1 LEVLAQ
7 VPGSCLVV
15 TQSWTSSHFRERAMF
30 RVVKDCVFQGNFT
43 AKEVDMTGKTV
54 VITGPSRGGI
64 GFETAFSLAKQ
75 GAKVL
80 FAARNLEKATK
91 ELEDMTS
98 MATLPV
104 KPELFKCDV
113 SSVESARKC
122 AEEILKEH
130 SVDVLINNAG
140 AVFEEKK
147 KNDDGVEITFATCV
161 LGHHMLNFLLK
172 PQRIVWVTGDIYAIA
187 NGSANPSFEGKG
199 FSSYANACLA
209 RIMLAR
215 EMKSRGIATEIIA
228 VHPGVIRS
236 QFAKPKNCCEG
247 FVMNWCDCSR
257 IDVVKG
263 AQSSIYAATCPSSDL
278 PKETIYFHNKYGWYV
293 LKPGDLAV
301 NEARCK
307 SLFDECDA
315 LCGISR

>member
-1 LEVLAQ
+1 
-7 VPGSCLVV
+7 
-15 TQSWTSSHFRERAMF
+15 
-30 RVVKDCVFQGNFT
+30 
-43 AKEVDMTGKTV
+43 
-54 VITGPSRGGI
+54 
-64 GFETAFSLAKQ
+64 
-75 GAKVL
+75 
-80 FAARNLEKATK
+80 
-91 ELEDMTS
+91 
-98 MATLPV
+98 
-104 KPELFKCDV
+104 
-113 SSVESARKC
+113 
-122 AEEILKEH
+122 
-130 SVDVLINNAG
+130 
-140 AVFEEKK
+140 
-147 KNDDGVEITFATCV
+147 
-161 LGHHMLNFLLK
+161 MLNFLLK

-187 NGSANPSFEGKG
+187 DGSANPSFEGKG
-199 FSSYANACLA
+199 FGAYANACLA

-236 QFAKPKNCCEG
+236 EFAKPKNCCEG

-257 IDVVKG
+257 IDVAKG

-293 LKPGDLAV
+293 LKPGDLAL